1 MNLNFKTLKKDL
13 TKENIELELKR
24 NGYNEYDLARYY
36 ISGFKKFNEHMK
48 SDLRDNDKNN
58 SMICRVRGNKLCISD
73 FGYRVGMDIYG
84 YLMDKLYNN
93 SKDSFR
99 LVLDT
104 IRQDFRLDNILPL
117 PKAKTSL
124 REFPIKYNEEVVNS
138 DLPVKIEVKR
148 RKFEGNLHWTY
159 QDEEYWE
166 SFGISIKKLEEK
178 GIAPLETF
186 WITNYNKDGVRREY
200 NLGYDLGFVYPFY
213 RNSKGN
219 FMYKLYLP
227 LGFKGNKDFKWISNV
242 NKKVVQNYQFLPKT
256 GDLLILQSS
265 FKDIMVMEELFPG
278 LNIISF
284 NGEGI
289 WCENFVWEE
298 LKNRFSKQVL
308 FANNDYTKKNNPGLT
323 MARKH
328 CLKYNI
334 PFVCTPDGTTSD
346 ISDYYKKYGKEE
358 TIKFLNQVFYNIN
371 LILYG

>member
-1 MNLNFKTLKKDL
+1 MKLNFKNVKKEL

-48 SDLRDNDKNN
+48 SDLRPDDDNN
-58 SMICRVRGNKLCISD
+58 SMICRVQKNRLSISD
-73 FGYRVGMDIYG
+73 FGYRTGMDIYG

-93 SKDSFR
+93 SKDSFPH
-99 LVLDT
+99 VLDT
-104 IRQDFRLDNILPL
+104 IRQDFRLDNILAL
-117 PKAKTSL
+117 PKSKSSL
-124 REFPIKYNEEVVNS
+124 REAPIKYNEEVVNS

-148 RKFEGNLHWTY
+148 RRFLGDILWRH
-159 QDEEYWE
+159 QDRYYWE
-166 SFGISIKKLEEK
+166 SFGISIKKLEDK
-178 GIAPLETF
+178 GIFPLETF
-186 WITNYNKDGVRREY
+186 WITNYNKDGIRKEY
-200 NLGYDLGFVYPFY
+200 NIGEDLCYVYPFY
-213 RNSKGN
+213 RNSKNN

-256 GDLLILQSS
+256 GALLILQSS
-265 FKDIMVMEELFPG
+265 FKDIMVMEELFPN
-278 LNIISF
+278 LNIVSF

-289 WCENFVWEE
+289 WCEEFVWTD
-298 LKNRFSKQVL
+298 LKERFTRQVL
-308 FANNDYTKKNNPGLT
+308 FANNDFTKKNNPGLT

-328 CLKYNI
+328 SLKYKI

-346 ISDYYKKYGKEE
+346 ISDYYKKYGKEA
-358 TIKFLNQVFYNIN
+358 TIQFLNKVFDNIN